1 MAREILGSTTEQRN
15 TVYRNLKITTVLS
28 DVQSLKTGKVE
39 RRVRRQSK
47 PSGYLA
53 WCLANSSGVNL
64 PALT

>member
-1 MAREILGSTTEQRN
+1 VAREILGSTTEERN
-15 TVYRNLKITTVLS
+15 TVDRNLKIRTVLA
-28 DVQSLKTGKVE
+28 DAQSLKTGEVE
-39 RRVRRQSK
+39 RHVRRQSK